1 MIKKLLHTAIYA
13 SLLFAGNIP
22 YAYSSAVTPT
32 VSTTCCNGCP
42 GADCVGSTNSIN
54 NRHNTERNDFKSH
67 VADETE
73 DHREWLVKDMLT
85 TESSF
90 TGGNKPF
97 VETLQDIAERMT
109 VQGLTSVFE
118 IGQFFDAKH
127 YLETQ
132 QIIQEKRYEALKNYQ
147 PDEGICTFGT
157 VARSLAHT
165 ESSGHQTAHLFSRRQ
180 MARHLGTKNIGGAT
194 REEEDKFNRQIF
206 WRQNL
211 CVSHQN
217 NWIDGINFTGLTAM
231 CGDAD
236 GQNDDSSSFP
246 TKYDADINYTQTM
259 ELTRTLDVDGPAWIG
274 ADAEF
279 ATMALGNN
287 LYGNDISS
295 RGIGA
300 VRINNDDL
308 AQSYLKYR
316 STVAKRGVAENSFNN
331 IIGLKSLGANYK
343 NATNTSLPDS
353 IGRLIQNLGVPE
365 DEVAPYLELYGPDPS
380 YLSTLEILSK
390 KIYQNPQFYTNL
402 YDSPSNLKRKEAA
415 MKGIELMLE
424 RAIHESQMRQ
434 EMAMSVLLSSKMKKY
449 AEDANKKLNVNE

>member
-1 MIKKLLHTAIYA
+1 
-13 SLLFAGNIP
+13 
-22 YAYSSAVTPT
+22 
-32 VSTTCCNGCP
+32 
-42 GADCVGSTNSIN
+42 
-54 NRHNTERNDFKSH
+54 
-67 VADETE
+67 
-73 DHREWLVKDMLT
+73 
-85 TESSF
+85 
-90 TGGNKPF
+90 
-97 VETLQDIAERMT
+97 
-109 VQGLTSVFE
+109 
-118 IGQFFDAKH
+118 
-127 YLETQ
+127 
-132 QIIQEKRYEALKNYQ
+132 
-147 PDEGICTFGT
+147 
-157 VARSLAHT
+157 
-165 ESSGHQTAHLFSRRQ
+165 
-180 MARHLGTKNIGGAT
+180 
-194 REEEDKFNRQIF
+194 
-206 WRQNL
+206 
-211 CVSHQN
+211 
-217 NWIDGINFTGLTAM
+217 M

-380 YLSTLEILSK
+380 YLATLEILSK